1 MTGDRNLTVKW
12 QWGSLWAAN
21 WCHCQLLC
29 SSRSFVHCEP
39 ERMSPICSYKTL
51 TKLYRNCIL
60 ITSPRQ
66 IDLSIVGYL
75 WIISD
80 KVIFK
85 MWIFREQQH
94 FWKCILILCSC
105 EKVLIS
111 TYTIQW
117 FSGNI
122 LCILFSIFEHR
133 IDKVENWRKTPIFDM
148 YECMFYV

>member
-1 MTGDRNLTVKW
+1 MEAWSVLRRSVTGGQELTVKW

-29 SSRSFVHCEP
+29 SSQSSVHCEP

-51 TKLYRNCIL
+51 PKLYRNCIL

-80 KVIFK
+80 EVFFK
-85 MWIFREQQH
+85 NVSILAAALLEVH
-94 FWKCILILCSC
+94 FNSWLLWKSFNKHLKIILSSDSMS
-105 EKVLIS
+105 KFYLIS
-111 TYTIQW
+111 SFLY
-117 FSGNI
+117 
-122 LCILFSIFEHR
+122 LVEAR
-133 IDKVENWRKTPIFDM
+133 IGR
-148 YECMFYV
+148 

>member
-66 IDLSIVGYL
+66 IDLSIAGYL

-85 MWIFREQQH
+85 NVNLLAAALLEVHFNSLLLRKSFNKHLEIILSSDSVEIFY
-94 FWKCILILCSC
+94 LS
-105 EKVLIS
+105 S
-111 TYTIQW
+111 
-117 FSGNI
+117 
-122 LCILFSIFEHR
+122 
-133 IDKVENWRKTPIFDM
+133 DKGENWRKIPAM
-148 YECMFYV
+148 

>member
-29 SSRSFVHCEP
+29 SSRSSVHCEP

-80 KVIFK
+80 KVILKNVNLLAAALLKVHFNSLLLRK
-85 MWIFREQQH
+85 SFNKHLEIILSSDSVEIFYLSSFLYLRL
-94 FWKCILILCSC
+94 W
-105 EKVLIS
+105 
-111 TYTIQW
+111 
-117 FSGNI
+117 
-122 LCILFSIFEHR
+122 
-133 IDKVENWRKTPIFDM
+133 
-148 YECMFYV
+148 